1 MNDDYLWDKT
11 GEPDL
16 EIQKLEE
23 ILGTLRY
30 QPKPLEIPQELLTP
44 RQRRNHVPL
53 LAIAASVLLALIAAG
68 VWLRV
73 RTQSD
78 SQPHRAT
85 VAPAPPVVD
94 EKSTLAKK
102 NDEELKEQKIE
113 QVRKGGLPPHSR
125 KHRSFSP
132 ALAKHEREEAL
143 AAKEQVM
150 LALRLTT
157 EKLSLVHKKTQTPAP
172 SNQIKNQHRVG

>member
-1 MNDDYLWDKT
+1 MNDDYLWNKT
-11 GEPDL
+11 GEPDP
-16 EIQKLEE
+16 EIQKLEK

-44 RQRRNHVPL
+44 RQRRNHLPL

-68 VWLRV
+68 VWLRS
-73 RTQSD
+73 RTQNESPMHQA
-78 SQPHRAT
+78 SIETGTPKPEEKPIPQ
-85 VAPAPPVVD
+85 PPVK
-94 EKSTLAKK
+94 KSAANPPLLASKK
-102 NDEELKEQKIE
+102 NYGKKSASSAIRE
-113 QVRKGGLPPHSR
+113 H
-125 KHRSFSP
+125 
-132 ALAKHEREEAL
+132 EEAL
-143 AAKEQVM
+143 AAKQQVM

>member
-11 GEPDL
+11 GEPDP

-23 ILGTLRY
+23 ILGALRY
-30 QPKPLEIPQELLTP
+30 QPRPLEIPQEP
-44 RQRRNHVPL
+44 RQRRNHFPV

-73 RTQSD
+73 RTQGE
-78 SQPHRAT
+78 SQPQQAH
-85 VAPAPPVVD
+85 VAPAPVVD
-94 EKSTLAKK
+94 EKTPEPTRPVANKELAT
-102 NDEELKEQKIE
+102 NE
-113 QVRKGGLPPHSR
+113 QVRKGGLPPLPRHT
-125 KHRSFSP
+125 KLNSP
-132 ALAKHEREEAL
+132 ALTKHEREEAL

-150 LALRLTT
+150 LALRLTS
-157 EKLSLVHKKTQTPAP
+157 EKLSLVHKKTQSPG